1 MNEQIN
7 EQLGLLEKELGRLKN
22 VTDYIDDTKKNAKSV
37 VTELQEVQK
46 SYTSTTEKIFN
57 IYKKAIED
65 LRKETE
71 LLIKEG
77 VVQFEITGNQIDQ
90 TNREKLIETKKLLEN
105 YRKTVEATESLV
117 KTLESIDF
125 PSRLSKIEH
134 DVSESYSKIAI
145 RLDYQDKNSKNIK
158 IILFVIVFLII
169 VGVAIGLVI
178 LK

>member
-37 VTELQEVQK
+37 VTELKEVQK
-46 SYTSTTEKIFN
+46 SYTSITEKIFT

-77 VVQFEITGNQIDQ
+77 VTQFETTGNQIDQ
-90 TNREKLIETKKLLEN
+90 TNREKLVETKKLLEN
-105 YRKTVEATESLV
+105 YRKTVEATDNLV
-117 KTLESIDF
+117 KTLESVDF

-134 DVSESYSKIAI
+134 EVSESYSKISQ
-145 RLDYQDKNSKNIK
+145 RLDYQDKNSKTIK
-158 IILFVIVFLII
+158 IILFIIVFLVIA
-169 VGVAIGLVI
+169 GATIGLVNF
-178 LK
+178 K